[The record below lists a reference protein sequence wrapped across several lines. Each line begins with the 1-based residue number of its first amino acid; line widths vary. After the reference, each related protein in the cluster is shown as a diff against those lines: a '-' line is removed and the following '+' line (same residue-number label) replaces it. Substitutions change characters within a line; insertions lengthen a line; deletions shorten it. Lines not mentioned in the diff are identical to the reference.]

1 MGGIWDPETDFDG
14 RSGALI
20 PAKSRDHVDWM
31 VIRPVQN
38 ALVLLH
44 VVCYKPWVQKG
55 FGEKKN
61 KS

>member
-1 MGGIWDPETDFDG
+1 MGGIWDPERDFDG

-44 VVCYKPWVQKG
+44 VVCYKP
-55 FGEKKN
+55 
-61 KS
+61 